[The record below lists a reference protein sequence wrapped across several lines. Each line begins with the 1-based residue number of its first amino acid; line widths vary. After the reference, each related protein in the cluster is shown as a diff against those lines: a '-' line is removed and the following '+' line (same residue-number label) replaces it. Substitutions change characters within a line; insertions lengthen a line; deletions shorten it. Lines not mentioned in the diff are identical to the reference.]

1 MCLFVPRWETGKDN
15 RESFL
20 DYIAIV
26 NIDKLEWCRDWI
38 EFYLSILIKK
48 YTNL

>member
-26 NIDKLEWCRDWI
+26 NIEI
-38 EFYLSILIKK
+38 GMM
-48 YTNL
+48 